1 MNWKPLAGILWM
13 LLWTIIPTHLVRAQS
28 TGFPAPT
35 LNWADLTSYT
45 VGNPGGSATGSI
57 TVNGTT
63 IIVTYSGE
71 VFNQTQ
77 NNGPGTDYYI
87 PAATYSNSIVP
98 NPPTNGMITFVGGS
112 AVDTITFSQPV
123 TNPVI
128 AIVSE
133 GSPGITAAFTFNTPF
148 SIIDTGAG
156 WWGGGASLTQT
167 SNTLY
172 GAESDG
178 LIQFTGILTSISWT
192 VSGGDTYYNGI
203 TIGVPSGPA
212 PVISGITGGN
222 TVIYSGQPWSLTA
235 LGSAGQPFTNQW
247 SFSGGNLTNQGRIF
261 GVTSNTLNFTYI
273 LPTDSGTYSFTVS
286 NANGFASTNVTLTV
300 LPASAYNT
308 FNVYATAVTS
318 LTGLLGYWRF
328 DPTYRFNSCVNG
340 YTGTPYG
347 AAAIGVLGS
356 GAPLFNDSNNQ
367 GLLLDGSSA
376 YVGTSLTGQ
385 IGNQGS
391 LLAWVYLTAEPSV
404 AGHYFSVVNQSQN
417 RDDFD
422 IQIETDNSTKFYAG
436 NAIPTYSQALATGQ
450 WYFLAATLTSAGQA
464 NLYCNGQLVATAS
477 GGGHSVSSNPV
488 SIGESQVFGGRF
500 FEGRI
505 DEVAVY
511 NVALTSAEIATLYA
525 IAQPPSLNLSLVGT
539 NVILSWPTNAIGFS
553 LQTNGVLSTAI
564 NWNILAA
571 PYYVSGTNYIVTNAI
586 GTQPMFFRL
595 AK

>member
-1 MNWKPLAGILWM
+1 M
-13 LLWTIIPTHLVRAQS
+13 
-28 TGFPAPT
+28 
-35 LNWADLTSYT
+35 
-45 VGNPGGSATGSI
+45 
-57 TVNGTT
+57 
-63 IIVTYSGE
+63 
-71 VFNQTQ
+71 
-77 NNGPGTDYYI
+77 
-87 PAATYSNSIVP
+87 
-98 NPPTNGMITFVGGS
+98 
-112 AVDTITFSQPV
+112 
-123 TNPVI
+123 
-128 AIVSE
+128 
-133 GSPGITAAFTFNTPF
+133 
-148 SIIDTGAG
+148 
-156 WWGGGASLTQT
+156 
-167 SNTLY
+167 
-172 GAESDG
+172 
-178 LIQFTGILTSISWT
+178 IQFTGILNSISWT

-203 TIGVPSGPA
+203 TIGVPSGTA

-273 LPTDSGTYSFTVS
+273 LPTDSGTYTFTVS
-286 NANGFASTNVTLTV
+286 NANGFASSNVTLTV

-308 FNVYATAVTS
+308 FNAYATAITS
-318 LTGLLGYWRF
+318 LPGLLGYWRF

-347 AAAIGVLGS
+347 AAAIGILGS
-356 GAPLFNDSNNQ
+356 GAPLFNDPNNQ
-367 GLLLDGSSA
+367 GLMLNGSSA
-376 YVGTSLTGQ
+376 YIGTSLTGQ

-436 NAIPTYSQALATGQ
+436 NAIPIYSQALATGQ

-477 GGGHSVSSNPV
+477 GGGHSVSGNPV
-488 SIGESQVFGGRF
+488 SIGASQVFSGRF

-511 NVALTSAEIATLYA
+511 NVALTPAEIATLYA
-525 IAQPPSLNLSLVGT
+525 IAQPPCLNLSLVGT
-539 NVILSWPTNAIGFS
+539 NVILSWPTNATGFS

-564 NWNILAA
+564 NWNILAT
-571 PYYVSGTNYIVTNAI
+571 PYYVSGTNYVVTNAI
-586 GTQPMFFRL
+586 GTQPMFYRL